1 MANNASAEKR
11 VRQTQ
16 RSEDRNRTVRTRVKN
31 ARRSA
36 LEAVAGKDK
45 KVTATAASTLA
56 SVVDKAA
63 HVGVIH
69 RNKAN
74 RMKSRL
80 AKKVKAAA

>member
-16 RSEDRNRTVRTRVKN
+16 RSEDRNRTIRTRVKN

-36 LEAVAGKDK
+36 LESLAGSDK
-45 KVTATAASTLA
+45 PKAAAACKTMA

-63 HVGVIH
+63 HSGVIH
-69 RNKAN
+69 KNKAN
-74 RMKSRL
+74 RLKSRI
-80 AKKVKAAA
+80 AKKALA